1 MPRSIRGFVA
11 LALVAVCVPAARA
24 TPLAPGSTVT
34 SSASDNVLSTY
45 TGTVKSVSSF
55 GDSLFAV
62 QTSQGL
68 VQGFLSSAVVQT
80 SSPGLDFVYQVIVS
94 SGKGAITDLSVPS
107 FHGVQTDVFQT
118 ADHTGLG
125 NINQFTTG
133 TVLIDTFTRS
143 GGPGDNID
151 VTFSGGGVKAEQSS
165 FLFIIHTNSMP
176 LTNPINGTASVEIN
190 GVPITTVKAVVPVP
204 EPGTLALWAGSF
216 CGIVCFFA
224 RRRAVLA
231 GAP

>member
-1 MPRSIRGFVA
+1 MPRSIRGLVA
-11 LALVAVCVPAARA
+11 LVLVAICVPAARA
-24 TPLAPGSTVT
+24 TPLAPGNSV
-34 SSASDNVLSTY
+34 SGSGNVLSTY

-68 VQGFLSSAVVQT
+68 IQGFLSSAVVQT
-80 SSPGLDFVYQVIVS
+80 ASPGLDFVYQIILS
-94 SGKGAITDLSVPS
+94 SGKGAVTDLSVPS

-133 TVLIDTFTRS
+133 TVPIDTFTRS
-143 GGPGDNID
+143 GGAGDVID

-165 FLFIIHTNSMP
+165 FLLIVHTNSMP
-176 LTNPINGTASVEIN
+176 LTNPINGTATVEIN

-204 EPGTLALWAGSF
+204 EPGTLALWAGSI

>member
-1 MPRSIRGFVA
+1 V
-11 LALVAVCVPAARA
+11 V
-24 TPLAPGSTVT
+24 
-34 SSASDNVLSTY
+34 STY

-62 QTSQGL
+62 QTPQGL

-107 FHGVQTDVFQT
+107 FNGLQTDVFQT

-133 TVLIDTFTRS
+133 TVSADSFTRS
-143 GGPGDNID
+143 GGTGAVID
-151 VTFSGGGVKAEQSS
+151 VAFSGGGVKAEESS
-165 FLFIIHTNSMP
+165 FLLIVHTNSMP

-190 GVPITTVKAVVPVP
+190 GVPISTVKAVVPVP
-204 EPGTLALWAGSF
+204 EPGTLALWVGSF
-216 CGIVCFFA
+216 CGIVCFFGRKRPA
-224 RRRAVLA
+224 LA
-231 GAP
+231 GAR